1 MKNIKLFV
9 IALLIGTTG
18 VFASEISTN
27 ELKNPTIGSQI
38 ENLLENTEF
47 SFNNTSAV
55 QITFTFS
62 SEGEIVVLKVNS
74 VDKQVLNYIRENL
87 NGKTIKNPG
96 ERDKIYHLSLKM
108 ETI

>member
-1 MKNIKLFV
+1 MKNLKLFV

-18 VFASEISTN
+18 LFASEISTN
-27 ELKNPTIGSQI
+27 ELKKPTIGTQI
-38 ENLLENTEF
+38 ENLLDHTEF
-47 SFNNTSAV
+47 YFNNTSTV

-62 SEGEIVVLKVNS
+62 SAGEIVVLKVNS

-96 ERDKIYHLSLKM
+96 ERDKIYHLCLKLQ
-108 ETI
+108 TI